1 MRRHSRERKRASWKE
16 SGEAARWSL
25 VLAQRPHRIGGS
37 AWSVPV
43 LADRD
48 TPESEGVR
56 AVDLLCSPNAHT
68 RPIVLLD
75 SRCSSKRAVG
85 DQSALPRRENKLAWK
100 EHLGAHA
107 WTDPG
112 CFKRQMNEQA
122 WKEHLSSVLA
132 WVKRTSLG
140 KRLQSNRW
148 VGG

>member
-1 MRRHSRERKRASWKE
+1 MGRL
-16 SGEAARWSL
+16 GQL
-25 VLAQRPHRIGGS
+25 LLLAQRAHQKGGMWEAVRLRCS
-37 AWSVPV
+37 PKERRGAAWSVLV

-140 KRLQSNRW
+140 KRLQS
-148 VGG
+148 